1 VLNLQ
6 LVLNNSIKLDQPT
19 NNQIKRSNNMK
30 YTFPKKHFWFGLSS
44 LLILVSLVFV
54 LQSCYPGDD
63 ITAADTDIVAT
74 YFDKEAD
81 FSTKLTFSMPDKV
94 FRLDDEGNPIEDPG
108 ANDQLALNRIKSNL
122 VEAGFSEITD
132 PDTSNPSTTPDVLVI
147 AFANQSTWVSGGCYS
162 SWYSYYYPY
171 YGWCYP
177 VYYTYDI
184 GTILIAMVDPNES
197 RNALWV
203 AALNGILEDTNAG
216 IADRLTDGIDQA
228 FTQSPYLY
236 K

>member
-1 VLNLQ
+1 VKKISQ
-6 LVLNNSIKLDQPT
+6 KMSIRTTL
-19 NNQIKRSNNMK
+19 
-30 YTFPKKHFWFGLSS
+30 
-44 LLILVSLVFV
+44 SLVIMFSALAFV
-54 LQSCYPGDD
+54 LYSCYPGDA

-74 YFDKEAD
+74 YFDKDAD
-81 FSTKLTFSMPDKV
+81 FATKLTYSIPDQII
-94 FRLDDEGNPIEDPG
+94 RLDENGDPINDPG
-108 ANDQLALNRIKSNL
+108 TNDQLALNRIKSNFDQ
-122 VEAGFSEITD
+122 AGFTEIID
-132 PDTSNPSTTPDVLVI
+132 PDSVNNVPDVLVV
-147 AFANQSTWVSGGCYS
+147 AFASQSTWVSGGCYS
-162 SWYSYYYPY
+162 SWYSWYYPY

-184 GTILIAMVDPNES
+184 GTLLIVMIDPTES

-216 IADRLTDGIDQA
+216 IANRLTDGIDQA

>member
-1 VLNLQ
+1 
-6 LVLNNSIKLDQPT
+6 
-19 NNQIKRSNNMK
+19 MK

-44 LLILVSLVFV
+44 LLILVSLVFA
-54 LQSCYPGDD
+54 LQSCYPGDE
-63 ITAADTDIVAT
+63 ITAADTDIVVT
-74 YFDKEAD
+74 YFDKDAD
-81 FSTKLTFSMPDKV
+81 FATKLTYSIPDKII
-94 FRLDDEGNPIEDPG
+94 RLDENGDPIDDPG

-122 VEAGFSEITD
+122 DQAGFTEIAD
-132 PDTSNPSTTPDVLVI
+132 PDTSDPLKRPDVFVI
-147 AFANQSTWVSGGCYS
+147 VFANQSTWVSGGCYS

-184 GTILIAMVDPNES
+184 GTMLIAMVDPSEQK
-197 RNALWV
+197 NALWI

-216 IADRLTDGIDQA
+216 IADRLTNGIDQA
-228 FTQSPYLY
+228 FEQSQYLSEG

>member
-1 VLNLQ
+1 MKVVSRKMSL
-6 LVLNNSIKLDQPT
+6 IKTISL
-19 NNQIKRSNNMK
+19 MLLLLALAV
-30 YTFPKKHFWFGLSS
+30 GLY
-44 LLILVSLVFV
+44 
-54 LQSCYPGDD
+54 SCYPGDE

-81 FSTKLTFSMPDKV
+81 FSTKLTFAIPDKV
-94 FRLDDEGNPIEDPG
+94 FRLDENGDPIEDPG
-108 ANDQLALNRIKSNL
+108 VNDQLALNRIKSNL
-122 VEAGFSEITD
+122 VQAGFTEKIN
-132 PDTSNPSTTPDVLVI
+132 PDTLNNRPDVLVI

-162 SWYSYYYPY
+162 SWYSWYYPY

-184 GTILIAMVDPNES
+184 GTMLIVMIDPSES

>member
-1 VLNLQ
+1 MKVVSQKMSL
-6 LVLNNSIKLDQPT
+6 IKTISL
-19 NNQIKRSNNMK
+19 MLL
-30 YTFPKKHFWFGLSS
+30 FLALAVGLY
-44 LLILVSLVFV
+44 
-54 LQSCYPGDD
+54 SCYPGEE

-81 FSTKLTFSMPDKV
+81 FSSKLTFAMPDEII
-94 FRLDDEGNPIEDPG
+94 RLDDEGNPISDPG
-108 ANDQLALNRIKSNL
+108 ANDQLAINRIKSNL
-122 VEAGFSEITD
+122 DQAGFTEITN
-132 PDTSNPSTTPDVLVI
+132 PDSITNVPDVLVI
-147 AFANQSTWVSGGCYS
+147 AFANQTTWVSGGCYS
-162 SWYSYYYPY
+162 SWYSWYYPY

-184 GTILIAMVDPNES
+184 GTMLIVMIDPSES

-228 FTQSPYLY
+228 FIQSPYLY

>member
-1 VLNLQ
+1 MSL
-6 LVLNNSIKLDQPT
+6 IKTISL
-19 NNQIKRSNNMK
+19 MLLLL
-30 YTFPKKHFWFGLSS
+30 GLAVG
-44 LLILVSLVFV
+44 LY
-54 LQSCYPGDD
+54 SCYPGEE

-81 FSTKLTFSMPDKV
+81 FSTKLTFVIPDEII
-94 FRLDDEGNPIEDPG
+94 RLDENGDPINDPG
-108 ANDQLALNRIKSNL
+108 VNDQLALNRIKSNL
-122 VEAGFSEITD
+122 IQAGFTEKIN
-132 PDTSNPSTTPDVLVI
+132 PDTLNNRPDVLVI

-162 SWYSYYYPY
+162 SWYSWYYPY

-184 GTILIAMVDPNES
+184 GTMLIVMIDPSES